1 VFDIEARQ
9 VPADA
14 LGLRQFLLDE
24 SGIGRIV
31 LDRQDAY
38 RFLLHNLT
46 LIPYD
51 LAHTST
57 LPIAASRVA
66 FATLVPQDTDLLL
79 VRVDENI
86 LLRSSGRQAFIQGS
100 LVPVAS
106 TQHLLDDLVVLPAER
121 LEPALPAQDLRMM
134 RVALLALGQDR

>member
-1 VFDIEARQ
+1 
-9 VPADA
+9 
-14 LGLRQFLLDE
+14 
-24 SGIGRIV
+24 
-31 LDRQDAY
+31 
-38 RFLLHNLT
+38 
-46 LIPYD
+46 
-51 LAHTST
+51 
-57 LPIAASRVA
+57 
-66 FATLVPQDTDLLL
+66 LLL

-86 LLRSSGRQAFIQGS
+86 LLRSSGRQAFIQGA